1 MRLFWCIYDKANHIY
16 IAIPMYN
23 LTEYSD
29 NYSETP
35 GSLWQFKRDYV
46 PPNNDD
52 LTVNNSQSF
61 KHKAVLIGK
70 TANALNN
77 INSSV
82 KTQKIIVPL
91 KYLCNF
97 WTSLGISLIN
107 CKIHPELNWI
117 LDCILSSA
125 EDYAKF
131 KITDATLHVPIVI
144 LSTEDN
150 VNLTK
155 QLSDEFKI
163 SFYWNRYQAVP
174 AKLINQGTT

>member
-1 MRLFWCIYDKANHIY
+1 
-16 IAIPMYN
+16 MYN

-77 INSSV
+77 INRSV

-107 CKIHPELNWI
+107 CKIHPELK
-117 LDCILSSA
+117 LD
-125 EDYAKF
+125 F
-131 KITDATLHVPIVI
+131 RLHFI
-144 LSTEDN
+144 
-150 VNLTK
+150 
-155 QLSDEFKI
+155 
-163 SFYWNRYQAVP
+163 
-174 AKLINQGTT
+174 

>member
-1 MRLFWCIYDKANHIY
+1 MWLFWCIYDKANHIY

-29 NYSETP
+29 NYSETS

-52 LTVNNSQSF
+52 LVVNNSQSF

-82 KTQKIIVPL
+82 KTQKIIVP
-91 KYLCNF
+91 
-97 WTSLGISLIN
+97 TSGY
-107 CKIHPELNWI
+107 H
-117 LDCILSSA
+117 
-125 EDYAKF
+125 
-131 KITDATLHVPIVI
+131 
-144 LSTEDN
+144 
-150 VNLTK
+150 
-155 QLSDEFKI
+155 
-163 SFYWNRYQAVP
+163 
-174 AKLINQGTT
+174 